1 MFLNAN
7 IDIKLF
13 SKVLSITFTLKSVLT
28 FISGCFQRRS
38 LTPSA
43 REGGELIHILHLETV
58 PWIKVYNIQPQTDA
72 LRETFSWTREREA
85 AWQHWLAGVCLCFRH
100 LTHSRL
106 SCHNNCRIDGGEAL
120 FLLIPPHPPTPGHLN
135 GTLTKGNR
143 MASVKLKPEIK
154 VHEMACPHMQ

>member
-28 FISGCFQRRS
+28 FISGSFQRRS

-43 REGGELIHILHLETV
+43 RGGGELIHILHLETV

-72 LRETFSWTREREA
+72 LRETFS
-85 AWQHWLAGVCLCFRH
+85 
-100 LTHSRL
+100 
-106 SCHNNCRIDGGEAL
+106 
-120 FLLIPPHPPTPGHLN
+120 
-135 GTLTKGNR
+135 
-143 MASVKLKPEIK
+143 
-154 VHEMACPHMQ
+154 